1 MNIHQFHYIQ
11 TLAEVRHFETAAEK
25 CHITQS
31 TLSTMISK
39 FEEEIGVKIFDR
51 KKKPVEIT
59 AEGQVLLE
67 QLKKINKEIEQLS
80 EISKE
85 IKGEIKGDLSIAII
99 PTIAP
104 GLLPLFITKFAK
116 KFPELNINIVEQPT
130 AEIMKRLKSRD
141 LDIGILSIPLNDPN
155 IREIH
160 CYDEAFVFF
169 DTNSNNQPDIDANQL
184 DVTNLCLL
192 DEGHCMRAQILELC
206 NLNQKRLNHTN
217 NFKYNAGSIDSLMK
231 FVKANNG
238 STLLPYLSTFDLSP
252 EDKTHIQHFK
262 DPQPYRSV
270 GLAVHRHFV
279 KNKILELL
287 KMEIQGNLK
296 PYIQQTQMNGSM
308 LNPK

>member
-11 TLAEVRHFETAAEK
+11 TLAEIRHFETAAEK

-39 FEEEIGVKIFDR
+39 FEDEIGVKIFDR

-59 AEGQVLLE
+59 AEGQILLE
-67 QLKKINKEIEQLS
+67 QLKKINTEIEQLT
-80 EISKE
+80 EITKE
-85 IKGEIKGDLSIAII
+85 IKGEIKGDLSIAVI
-99 PTIAP
+99 PTVAP

-116 KFPELNINIVEQPT
+116 KFPELNIDIVEQPT

-141 LDIGILSIPLNDPN
+141 LDIGILSIPLNDPF

-160 CYDEAFVFF
+160 CYDEAFVFYN
-169 DTNSNNQPDIDANQL
+169 THSNNQTSIDANQL
-184 DVTNLCLL
+184 DVSNLCLL
-192 DEGHCMRAQILELC
+192 DEGHCMRAQMLELC

-238 STLLPYLSTFDLSP
+238 STLLPILSTFDLSP
-252 EDKTHIQHFK
+252 DDKIHIQHFN

-287 KMEIQGNLK
+287 KLEIQENLK
-296 PYIQQTQMNGSM
+296 PYIENTQINGAM
-308 LNPK
+308 LNPL